1 MSCRIRARQ
10 YISATVDHNYEPRG
24 VKTYAIFGSDRPFRC
39 TFCDT
44 RLSAHAVL
52 DRRGALPAPANLFG
66 VYGRGDRAAWT
77 LGRWRDGHCSVL
89 PLPSLG
95 HLWVRSGAEGLAT
108 PRAVVAP
115 VDLCRTC
122 RHGTGRGIGL
132 SHRLPAQEGQRH
144 GAGIRDIEG
153 LDRAGHVEAHK
164 EIAIFPAE
172 APHPLAFAAEHE
184 RNRAPQ
190 RRLRQI

>member
-1 MSCRIRARQ
+1 MSRAASRLMQFLARTGRFGAHFVIRAYQLTLSSIAGAHCRHLPTCSE
-10 YISATVDHNYEPRG
+10 YMDE
-24 VKTYAIFGSDRPFRC
+24 AIARHGLWAGGAMGIARFCRC
-39 TFCDT
+39 HPWGT
-44 RLSAHAVL
+44 
-52 DRRGALPAPANLFG
+52 
-66 VYGRGDRAAWT
+66 
-77 LGRWRDGHCSVL
+77 
-89 PLPSLG
+89 
-95 HLWVRSGAEGLAT
+95 SGFDPVPKALAT